1 LRAVKRL
8 FAVLLFLPVTAF
20 AWTRASDER
29 IAEKSAMLAPPD
41 LRIVLT
47 HYDPSYKTG
56 IARAQS
62 EEGSETHHYFVLSR
76 NGKLRERIT
85 AETAKTISMLRKRE
99 SMAQVVEHLGIL
111 AHLVADANNPFHV
124 SNENPRLDPSHND
137 FEQYFERS
145 LAKFPTVFYGLDDQ
159 PNVSTIVDRAVNRT
173 QHFYPLMSSEYLT
186 DDGELRT
193 SADFDDH
200 STAFGVASVCYSHAV
215 TDLVNLYYYIWR
227 EAGGDV
233 RSASVMHGSNLILNA
248 TSSN

>member
-1 LRAVKRL
+1 MKRL
-8 FAVLLFLPVTAF
+8 LAVLLFLPISAF

-47 HYDPSYKTG
+47 HYGPSYKSG

-62 EEGSETHHYFVLSR
+62 EEGTEAHHYFVLSR
-76 NGKLRERIT
+76 SGKLRERMQ
-85 AETAKTISMLRKRE
+85 AETTTTISMLRKRE
-99 SMAQVVEHLGIL
+99 SMAQVVEHLGML

-124 SNENPRLDPSHND
+124 SHENPRLDLSHDD
-137 FEQYFERS
+137 FEQYFERR

-173 QHFYPLMSSEYLT
+173 ERFYPLMGSEYLA
-186 DDGELRT
+186 DDGERRT

-233 RSASVMHGSNLILNA
+233 RSATAMRSGNLVLNDLG
-248 TSSN
+248 N